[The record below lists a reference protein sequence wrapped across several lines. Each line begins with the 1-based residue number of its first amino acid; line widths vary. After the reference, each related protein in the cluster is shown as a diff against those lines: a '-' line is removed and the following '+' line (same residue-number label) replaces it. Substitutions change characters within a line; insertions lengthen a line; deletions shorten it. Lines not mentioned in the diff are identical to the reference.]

1 MLYGIISLSAGYI
14 LVVSGGVM
22 YGCVKCIKCIKMRC
36 RQFRQQREM
45 EKELGPIQLKLL
57 NSNIEEIV

>member
-1 MLYGIISLSAGYI
+1 
-14 LVVSGGVM
+14 
-22 YGCVKCIKCIKMRC
+22 MRC

-57 NSNIEEIV
+57 NSKIEEIV